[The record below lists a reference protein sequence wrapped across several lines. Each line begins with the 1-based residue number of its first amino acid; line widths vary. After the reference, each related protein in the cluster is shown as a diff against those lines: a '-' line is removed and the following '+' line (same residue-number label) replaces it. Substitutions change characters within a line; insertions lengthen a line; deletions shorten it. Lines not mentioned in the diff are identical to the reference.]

1 MKKYCYQNSRRQF
14 LRTTG
19 TLAAFSL
26 APTMLVNA
34 FPIEN
39 AIPQPVPKEKITLL
53 VNGIE
58 RSAEIDGR
66 ITLLDFLREQLGL
79 TGTKKGCAMGQCGAC
94 IVHIDGRRMNSCLS
108 LATFNNGKTVTTIEG
123 LAKEDQLHPLQ
134 EAFVVHDAMQCG
146 YCTPGQI
153 MSGIACIREKRA
165 GSREDIQRY
174 MSGNICRCGAYQNI
188 VDAIAS
194 VQESGKTV

>member
-66 ITLLDFLREQLGL
+66 TTLLDL
-79 TGTKKGCAMGQCGAC
+79 
-94 IVHIDGRRMNSCLS
+94 
-108 LATFNNGKTVTTIEG
+108 
-123 LAKEDQLHPLQ
+123 
-134 EAFVVHDAMQCG
+134 
-146 YCTPGQI
+146 
-153 MSGIACIREKRA
+153 
-165 GSREDIQRY
+165 
-174 MSGNICRCGAYQNI
+174 
-188 VDAIAS
+188 
-194 VQESGKTV
+194 